1 MSQKTKSSA
10 LLIAIIIGMIVAT
23 LVIGVTLAMTQHAKL
38 ADQAREGKIAYR
50 AALSGIEDGLL
61 RYKYARAQGIE
72 SGVFGIFPEEYQ
84 ISNEWGRPPKATYQ
98 LAIKMASLTT
108 SRDFSTPP
116 SAQNG
121 GTKLNIDDTT
131 DLDLTYFTST
141 SLITSLKIH
150 FSAPYNENGTEIAD
164 HFTALNYRLLDASKS
179 AESQLIGEATNL
191 DVGSSI
197 LDVQNVGGCILSS
210 QCHLRIRPQSVLRSG
225 GPSEEELLRAGRV
238 VGGNESNPQGK
249 YIYYKIE
256 AYKDGR
262 LIEPTDNPP
271 GTITIEAIGSAGLAK
286 RKLQAK
292 LDSTTGAYLGL
303 FDFGVYCGD
312 KCEGL

>member
-10 LLIAIIIGMIVAT
+10 LLIAIIIGTILVT

-61 RYKYARAQGIE
+61 RYKYARAQGNQ
-72 SGVFGIFPEEYQ
+72 SGIFGIIPGEFK
-84 ISNEWGRPPKATYQ
+84 ISDEWSRPPKATYR

-108 SRDFSTPP
+108 SSDFSTPP
-116 SAQNG
+116 DGENG
-121 GTKLNIDDTT
+121 GVKLNIDDTA

-150 FSAPYNENGTEIAD
+150 FSAPYNESGTEIAD

-191 DVGSSI
+191 NVGSSI
-197 LDVQNVGGCILSS
+197 LDVQNIGGCVLSS
-210 QCHLRIRPQSVLRSG
+210 RCHLRIRPQSVLRSG
-225 GPSEEELLRAGRV
+225 GPSEEELLEAGRL

-249 YIYYKIE
+249 YVYYKIE
-256 AYKDGR
+256 AYSNGQ
-262 LIEPTDNPP
+262 LIKPTDNPP
-271 GTITIEAIGSAGLAK
+271 GTITIEAIGAAGLAK
-286 RKLQAK
+286 RKLQVK